1 MKLRAFFIFLLAI
14 IQGNLGLYAQ
24 AAPTHTSVTASQSEI
39 EQYSIFMDP
48 VFGYGEN
55 ENLTNF
61 NSRNFWFRIAE
72 SAPNDAAAWF
82 NYYRSTRYIAEGSAG
97 FDELQKELDL
107 IDDHMRKN
115 VAGTWE
121 QLIVEYW
128 NSNRDVEKSGS
139 LEAAYKLRP
148 EDPITLR
155 FMIGK
160 DYLSGQTFKAVQM
173 YSDWKATGDA
183 PQSTEDYAYNVMQSL
198 PKDAIL
204 FTNGEM
210 DTYPLL
216 FQLQQAGNS
225 SVKLISMLFCSRSAN
240 RTTLFKNAG
249 IVLPDNDVTSPM
261 DAEFIRRVAG
271 ANPGKKIYV
280 ASTCGG
286 EVLSGLSAQLYCTGL
301 AFRYSADPLDHLNF
315 LRDNVGVKMKLTGVG
330 KAVKSKHRFDVNY
343 ASKLE
348 MNYYLPLLIAAD
360 SYATAGNP
368 TRAKELRTKAK
379 AIRVRAG
386 YDEPI
391 RNEGPEE

>member
-1 MKLRAFFIFLLAI
+1 MKFKAFFIFLLAI
-14 IQGNLGLYAQ
+14 IQGNNVLFAQ
-24 AAPTHTSVTASQSEI
+24 AAPSHTNVTASQSEI
-39 EQYSIFMDP
+39 EQNSIFMDP

-61 NSRNFWFRIAE
+61 NSRNFWFRMAE
-72 SAPNDAAAWF
+72 SAPNDTVAWF

-107 IDDHMRKN
+107 IDEHMRN
-115 VAGTWE
+115 YVPGTWE
-121 QLIVEYW
+121 QLIVDYW
-128 NSNRDVEKSGS
+128 NSNRDVSKNAS
-139 LEAAYKLRP
+139 LEAAFKLRP
-148 EDPITLR
+148 DDPITLR

-160 DYLSGQTFKAVQM
+160 EYLSGQMVNAFRM
-173 YSDWKATGDA
+173 YSNWKATGDA
-183 PQSTEDYAYNVMQSL
+183 PQSTEGYAYNVMQSL

-216 FQLQQAGNS
+216 FQLQQAGNA
-225 SVKLISMLFCSRSAN
+225 SVKLISISFCSRSAN
-240 RTTLFKNAG
+240 RTTLFQNAG
-249 IVLPDNDVTSPM
+249 IALPDNDASSPI
-261 DAEFIRRVAG
+261 DSEYIRRVSA

-286 EVLSGLSAQLYCTGL
+286 ELLSGLSAQLYCTGL
-301 AFRYSADPLDHLNF
+301 AFRFSAEPLDHLNF
-315 LRDNVGVKMKLTGVG
+315 LRDNVGVKMKLAGVG
-330 KAVKSKHRFDVNY
+330 KAVKSKHHFDLNY